1 MGDVTRVCIGIQART
16 NSSRF
21 PGKIHEY
28 IGEKT
33 MLEHVVDRCSSAAHY
48 INRHSRNF
56 KEMVLVSILVPYGDI
71 AGKSCKGKAVII
83 EGPEEDVLT
92 RYVNMAETLKADYIV
107 RVTSDCPLIP
117 TPLIQRHIKV
127 GVVNGY
133 DYCSNVDEKFR
144 TSIDGFDVEFFSKR
158 ALQWLNENAKEK
170 QEREHVTLKLRREPP
185 DWASVGTIMN
195 YMDDSHIKYSVDT
208 QDDLEKVRAK
218 YASQQRKYS
227 QAIDDLGKSH
237 VHLF

>member
-28 IGEKT
+28 IGDKT

-56 KEMVLVSILVPYGDI
+56 KEMVLVSILIPYGDP
-71 AGKSCKGKAVII
+71 ASKTSKGKAVII

-92 RYVNMAETLKADYIV
+92 RYVNMAETLKADYLV

-127 GVVNGY
+127 GVVNSY
-133 DYCSNVDEKFR
+133 DYCSNVDENFR

-158 ALQWLNENAKEK
+158 ALDWLNVNATDKTD
-170 QEREHVTLKLRREPP
+170 REHVTIKLRREPP
-185 DWASVGTIMN
+185 AWANVGAIMH
-195 YMDDSHIKYSVDT
+195 YMDSSHLKFSVDT
-208 QDDLEKVRAK
+208 PDDLEKVRCE
-218 YASQQRKYS
+218 YSSQQRKV
-227 QAIDDLGKSH
+227 AKAVEELGKSH